1 MAEKRRREPAS
12 DVLTVNVGG
21 TLFTSR
27 LKTLRPEG
35 SMLATILDQDSPF
48 ADQVDNDGHTFIDR
62 SPEDFK
68 IILDFLRRGQIL
80 YDAANFT
87 RAQLDSLRAEADY
100 YMLPGLVT
108 QIDDALATTSLE
120 GKPPTRYWQGLK
132 VAEGHYA
139 TDKHNIWWIV
149 ADEDEYVRRTHL
161 HYAPVD
167 TKLIVG
173 VGGFAHADKEEL
185 LWHNG
190 ELVTVPEYGIKKKT
204 KKVNWQSFTVNG
216 VSPWGRL
223 DKSSSSFMASSSL
236 ASSSSSSSS

>member
-1 MAEKRRREPAS
+1 MTP
-12 DVLTVNVGG
+12 
-21 TLFTSR
+21 
-27 LKTLRPEG
+27 P
-35 SMLATILDQDSPF
+35 ILQGLS
-48 ADQVDNDGHTFIDR
+48 
-62 SPEDFK
+62 S
-68 IILDFLRRGQIL
+68 
-80 YDAANFT
+80 T
-87 RAQLDSLRAEADY
+87 RCARKADY

-120 GKPPTRYWQGLK
+120 GKPPTRYCQGLK

-173 VGGFAHADKEEL
+173 VGGFAHADKDEL

-190 ELVTVPEYGIKKKT
+190 ELVTSPMDGIKN
-204 KKVNWQSFTVNG
+204 KKVNWKSFTVNG
-216 VSPWGRL
+216 VSPWGH
-223 DKSSSSFMASSSL
+223 L
-236 ASSSSSSSS
+236 A

>member
-1 MAEKRRREPAS
+1 MAEKRRREGEPQS
-12 DVLTVNVGG
+12 DLLTVNVGG

-27 LKTLRPEG
+27 LKTLRPAG

-62 SPEDFK
+62 NPEDFK
-68 IILDFLRRGQIL
+68 IILDFLRRGQVL

-120 GKPPTRYWQGLK
+120 GKPPTATRYWQGLR

-139 TDKHNIWWIV
+139 TDKQNIWWV
-149 ADEDEYVRRTHL
+149 FTGEELYNHRKHL
-161 HYAPVD
+161 YYAPVWD
-167 TKLIVG
+167 TKLTVG
-173 VGGFAHADKEEL
+173 AGGFAHAHMKEL

-190 ELVTVPEYGIKKKT
+190 EQVTSPMDTAKNKT
-204 KKVNWQSFTVNG
+204 VNWQSFTVNG
-216 VSPWGRL
+216 VSPWGHL
-223 DKSSSSFMASSSL
+223 EA
-236 ASSSSSSSS
+236 

>member
-1 MAEKRRREPAS
+1 MAEKRRREGEPTS
-12 DVLTVNVGG
+12 DLVTVNVGG
-21 TLFTSR
+21 SLFTSR

-48 ADQVDNDGHTFIDR
+48 AEQVDNDGHTFIDR
-62 SPEDFK
+62 NPEDFK
-68 IILDFLRRGQIL
+68 IILDFLRRGQVL

-108 QIDDALATTSLE
+108 QIDDVLATTSLE

-139 TDKHNIWWIV
+139 TDKQNIWWITM
-149 ADEDEYVRRTHL
+149 DEDEDVERKHL

-173 VGGFAHADKEEL
+173 AGGFAHGDKKEL

-190 ELVTVPEYGIKKKT
+190 EQVISPMDGNIN

-216 VSPWGRL
+216 VSPWGH
-223 DKSSSSFMASSSL
+223 L
-236 ASSSSSSSS
+236 A